1 MQNEKDILL
10 MIKNS
15 VRNIEPN
22 ATVILYGSYAR
33 GDNRDDSDID
43 LLILLEKDKITW
55 QDEKKIKYP
64 LYNIEFDTGK
74 IISPMVLSKKDWEK
88 RHRITPFY
96 ENVQHEGIIL

>member
-88 RHRITPFY
+88 RHRITSFY